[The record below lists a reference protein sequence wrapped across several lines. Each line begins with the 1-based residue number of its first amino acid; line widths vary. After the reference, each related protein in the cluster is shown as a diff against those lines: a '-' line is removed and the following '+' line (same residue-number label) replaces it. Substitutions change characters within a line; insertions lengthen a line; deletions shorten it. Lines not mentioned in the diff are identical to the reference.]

1 MKSTAL
7 GGAALVIATEHPA
20 VLASTPKAGNAT
32 MMGVPFETKDRV
44 RLGIIGVGGRGTSLL
59 NDLLGVEKVDV
70 KAICDLARKKSRTP
84 RRPLR
89 TQASRNPRASAK
101 ANTISKI

>member
-44 RLGIIGVGGRGTSLL
+44 RLES
-59 NDLLGVEKVDV
+59 
-70 KAICDLARKKSRTP
+70 
-84 RRPLR
+84 
-89 TQASRNPRASAK
+89 SAW
-101 ANTISKI
+101 ADAVRVC